1 MDSFGETIRKLR
13 EEKGF
18 PLRTVAAFL
27 DIDQAV
33 LSKIERGLRKASREN
48 VIKLSQYFKVS
59 DEDLLVAWLSDKFT
73 YNVTDEKVALKALKV
88 AEEKVT
94 FQIRNRIKSGSFPDR
109 NRIKKELIKYFKSQ
123 SNITK
128 VWVFGSFTRED
139 FNGTSDIDLLI
150 EVPSEKK
157 FTLFDISDVRDKLE
171 QTIRTKVDVV
181 MLNALSLAIKERIK
195 NDLQLIYEAR

>member
-13 EEKGF
+13 EEKGL

-33 LSKIERGLRKASREN
+33 LSKIERGLRKASRGI
-48 VIKLSQYFKVS
+48 VIKLSQFFKVS
-59 DEDLLVAWLSDKFT
+59 EEDLLIEWLSDKFT
-73 YNVTDEKVALKALKV
+73 YNVTDEKVALKALKI

-94 FQIRNRIKSGSFPDR
+94 YQIRNRINSGSFPNR
-109 NRIKKELIKYFKSQ
+109 NKIKKELIRYFQSQ
-123 SNITK
+123 SIISK

-139 FNGTSDIDLLI
+139 YNGTSDIDLLI
-150 EVPSEKK
+150 DIPSEKK
-157 FTLFDISDVRDKLE
+157 FTLFDISDVREKLE
-171 QTIRTKVDVV
+171 LVTRTKVDIV
-181 MLNALSLAIKERIK
+181 MLNALGPAIREHIK